1 MSLHK
6 SVLDCFLYGLS
17 EPLQTPVRFK
27 VLMDL
32 EDAIMKA
39 VDVERY
45 SQIRQATG
53 SNLTTMGLFNIPA
66 TTSSSHYDA
75 RTKQEVAPATA
86 LVSKFDRTAES
97 SGKAAKKI
105 KCQICR
111 MDGQEANTCFKLQ
124 WLLTV
129 CTSYLEE
136 GHEEKECRKN
146 CNSSGEQGDL
156 GKSKG
161 NHKNFKKSNKNN
173 KVDKRNKKND
183 AGENQ
188 QPKNVEKN

>member
-1 MSLHK
+1 
-6 SVLDCFLYGLS
+6 
-17 EPLQTPVRFK
+17 
-27 VLMDL
+27 MDL
-32 EDAIMKA
+32 DDAIMKA

-66 TTSSSHYDA
+66 TTASSHYDA
-75 RTKQEVAPATA
+75 RTKQEVAPPT
-86 LVSKFDRTAES
+86 LPLPKSDSTAES
-97 SGKAAKKI
+97 SGKAAKKV

-111 MDGQEANTCFKLQ
+111 MDGHEANTCFKLQ
-124 WLLTV
+124 RLLPV
-129 CTSYLEE
+129 CTSCLEE
-136 GHEEKECRKN
+136 GHEGKQCSKN
-146 CNSSGEQGDL
+146 RNSSGEQGDS

-161 NHKNFKKSNKNN
+161 NHKNFKKFNKNN
-173 KVDKRNKKND
+173 KSDKSNKEND